1 MKAIHLHGALGDRF
15 GGPFSLDVR
24 DPAEAVRALSFQLPG
39 FSEAIRSGDWH
50 VIRGPLDAG
59 EPLGEDGLALGLG
72 DSGELHLLPAVVGAG
87 GDSGVGKVI
96 AGVALVAAATFVP
109 AGGALGAEIITA
121 SSVGGLGVSMALG
134 GVSQMLAPSPQAG
147 DYGSRERP
155 DQRPSFLF
163 DGPVNT
169 STQGLPV
176 PLIYG
181 RVRAG
186 SVVISAGMNA
196 EEI

>member
-1 MKAIHLHGALGDRF
+1 MIDFHLHGSLGARF
-15 GGPFSLDVR
+15 GERFSLDVR
-24 DPAEAVRALSFQLPG
+24 DPAEAVRALCLQMPEFRQALA
-39 FSEAIRSGDWH
+39 EGDWH
-50 VIRGPLDAG
+50 VVRGDLAAG
-59 EPLGEDGLALGLG
+59 EHLDEQRLDLALG
-72 DSGELHLLPAVVGAG
+72 SAGELHLLPAATGAG
-87 GDSGVGKVI
+87 GDSGVGKAI
-96 AGVALVAAATFVP
+96 AGIALIGASFFVP
-109 AGGALGAEIITA
+109 GAGALGYGIITKSA
-121 SSVGGLGVSMALG
+121 VAGLGVSMALT
-134 GVSQMLAPSPQAG
+134 GVSMMLAPSPRIG
-147 DYGSRERP
+147 DYGSRERA

-176 PLIYG
+176 PVVYG